1 MKLPD
6 NSISLFIE
14 ISIAYTGLGFQYL
27 NCMMWAFGL
36 VFHLLFLFSKWPI
49 GENGEEE
56 EEENSVE
63 FSEEKY
69 YKFVPRNSILPL

>member
-1 MKLPD
+1 MIKFRKVF
-6 NSISLFIE
+6 N
-14 ISIAYTGLGFQYL
+14 YTGLGFQYL

-56 EEENSVE
+56 EENSVE

>member
-1 MKLPD
+1 
-6 NSISLFIE
+6 
-14 ISIAYTGLGFQYL
+14 
-27 NCMMWAFGL
+27 MMWAFGL

-56 EEENSVE
+56 EENSVE

-69 YKFVPRNSILPL
+69 YKFVPRNSILPLLLWANHQRAEVVGENGQ